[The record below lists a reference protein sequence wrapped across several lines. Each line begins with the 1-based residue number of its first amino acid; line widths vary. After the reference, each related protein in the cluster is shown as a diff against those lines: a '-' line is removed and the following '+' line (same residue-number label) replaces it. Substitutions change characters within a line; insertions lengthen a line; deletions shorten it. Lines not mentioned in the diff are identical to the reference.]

1 MFTFFSR
8 ALTRVAMIAA
18 LASAGLIIVDGASAK
33 PWGFGTLPG
42 NHSRGE
48 IIAACATAGGTYND
62 DGYTGNGTQ
71 AAHYGCTTDKGSVQ
85 CSDGGEGGHCVS
97 GCAKCAD
104 FLPKKGG
111 IKGVVGGA
119 GTAGNARGT
128 VQAHSVSSNK
138 VKPVV
143 AANHLPL
150 KKLAGGRAARAH

>member
-18 LASAGLIIVDGASAK
+18 LAGAGLIIADGASAK

-42 NHSRGE
+42 THSRGE
-48 IIAACATAGGTYND
+48 IIGACAAAGGTYND
-62 DGYTGNGTQ
+62 DGNKANGTQ
-71 AAHYGCTTDKGSVQ
+71 GAHYGCTTDQGTVQ
-85 CSDGGEGGHCVS
+85 CSDGGDGGQCSS

-111 IKGVVGGA
+111 IKGQVGG
-119 GTAGNARGT
+119 AGNARGT

-143 AANHLPL
+143 AASHFPL